1 MKNIREIENLSVA
14 DLERIGA
21 DESIPVP
28 AGWRVRLPHRKTKLR
43 PWGIAAAATLLIAM
57 GWWGLVNPRHP
68 KDSFDD
74 PYLAYAA
81 VEAALTRVSGSLH
94 ATAGK
99 VAESE
104 ALIDKVNYL
113 K

>member
-1 MKNIREIENLSVA
+1 MKDIREIEKLSVT
-14 DLERIGA
+14 DLEKIGA

-28 AGWRVRLPHRKTKLR
+28 VGWSVRLPGKKLR
-43 PWGIAAAATLLIAM
+43 SWSVAAAAALLIGM
-57 GWWGLVNPRHP
+57 GWWGLNEARQP
-68 KDSFDD
+68 KDTFDD

-81 VEAALTRVSGSLH
+81 VEAALSRVSGSLN
-94 ATAGK
+94 ATAEK

-104 ALIDKVNYL
+104 ALIDKLNYW

>member
-1 MKNIREIENLSVA
+1 MKDIREIEKLSVT
-14 DLERIGA
+14 DLEKIGA

-28 AGWRVRLPHRKTKLR
+28 KGWTVRLPERKPKYLF
-43 PWGIAAAATLLIAM
+43 WSFAAAAALLVHM
-57 GWWGLVNPRHP
+57 GYELEKARQP
-68 KDSFDD
+68 KDTFDD

-81 VEAALTRVSGSLH
+81 VEAALSRVSGSLN

-104 ALIDKVNYL
+104 ALIDKLNYW